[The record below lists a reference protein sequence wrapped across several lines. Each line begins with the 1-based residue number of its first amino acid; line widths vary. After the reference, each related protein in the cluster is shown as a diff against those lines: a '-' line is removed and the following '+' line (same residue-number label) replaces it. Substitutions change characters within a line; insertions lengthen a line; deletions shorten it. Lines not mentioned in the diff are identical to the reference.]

1 MEAQVEA
8 LKKILKDKEGEIT
21 EVMGQLRQAKEDAV
35 REYHDFDYLLKEL
48 DGFLLTVLMTAFG
61 RSRPFFLT

>member
-1 MEAQVEA
+1 M
-8 LKKILKDKEGEIT
+8 KDKEGEIT
-21 EVMGQLRQAKEDAV
+21 EVKGQLRLAKEDAV